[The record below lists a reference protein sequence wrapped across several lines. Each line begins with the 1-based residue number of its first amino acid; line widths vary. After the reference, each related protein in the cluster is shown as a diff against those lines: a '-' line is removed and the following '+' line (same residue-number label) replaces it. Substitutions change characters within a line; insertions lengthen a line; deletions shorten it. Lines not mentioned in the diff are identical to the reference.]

1 MWKAAVTLLIV
12 VIIAAGAMLAL
23 PAFATNLIVDA
34 LREQTAAEDVQI
46 SITDSPRL
54 IFGEIGAVDGVMRQG
69 RIGKIFVRELTLT
82 GTGLHIAPMTLLT
95 EHKAVL
101 TSAET
106 AELRGVIDAE
116 AIRELITKSS
126 GKFED
131 VVVTVTP
138 TGVTATAKTKALGQT
153 FDVTLEGAFE
163 VVSGDLYYK
172 IRRISAR
179 GRGMNT
185 LSLDSLFPDVVVARA
200 DALPLGL
207 TFRSV
212 EARDDV
218 VIVTAGKDAP

>member
-54 IFGEIGAVDGVMRQG
+54 IFGEIGAVNGVMRQG

-82 GTGLHIAPMTLLT
+82 GTGLRIDPVTLLT

-101 TSAET
+101 TAAET

-131 VVVTVTP
+131 VAVTVTP
-138 TGVTATAKTKALGQT
+138 AGVTATAKTKALGQT

-163 VVSGDLYYK
+163 VVSGDLYYEYAQP
-172 IRRISAR
+172 R
-179 GRGMNT
+179 
-185 LSLDSLFPDVVVARA
+185 LSLSRRRCRACRCAPPRACLSERRGAR
-200 DALPLGL
+200 
-207 TFRSV
+207 
-212 EARDDV
+212 
-218 VIVTAGKDAP
+218 

>member
-1 MWKAAVTLLIV
+1 
-12 VIIAAGAMLAL
+12 
-23 PAFATNLIVDA
+23 
-34 LREQTAAEDVQI
+34 
-46 SITDSPRL
+46 
-54 IFGEIGAVDGVMRQG
+54 MRQG
-69 RIGKIFVRELTLT
+69 RIGKIFVRELTIT

-116 AIRELITKSS
+116 AIRELIRKSS

-131 VVVTVTP
+131 VAVTVTP
-138 TGVTATAKTKALGQT
+138 AGVTATAKTKALGQT

>member
-69 RIGKIFVRELTLT
+69 RIGKSFVRELTLT

-101 TSAET
+101 TP

-131 VVVTVTP
+131 VAVTVTP
-138 TGVTATAKTKALGQT
+138 AGVTATAKTKALGQT

>member
-1 MWKAAVTLLIV
+1 MWKAAVTLLIIA
-12 VIIAAGAMLAL
+12 IIAAGAALAL
-23 PAFATNLIVDA
+23 PGFATNLIVDA
-34 LREQTAAEDVQI
+34 LREQTAEDVQI
-46 SITDSPRL
+46 SIMDSPRRV
-54 IFGEIGAVDGVMRQG
+54 FGEIGAVDGVVRQG

-82 GTGLHIAPMTLLT
+82 GTHLHIAPMPLIT

-131 VVVTVTP
+131 VAVTVTP
-138 TGVTATAKTKALGQT
+138 AGVTATAKTKALGQT

-163 VVSGDLYYK
+163 VISGDLYYK
-172 IRRISAR
+172 IRRIAAR

-207 TFRSV
+207 AFRSV
-212 EARDDV
+212 EARDEV

>member
-1 MWKAAVTLLIV
+1 MWKAAVTLLIIA
-12 VIIAAGAMLAL
+12 IIATGAALAL
-23 PAFATNLIVDA
+23 PGFATNLIVDA

-69 RIGKIFVRELTLT
+69 RIGKIFVRELTIT

-131 VVVTVTP
+131 VAVTVTP
-138 TGVTATAKTKALGQT
+138 AGVTATAKTKALGQT

-185 LSLDSLFPDVVVARA
+185 LSFPTSLSRVPMRSPSG
-200 DALPLGL
+200 LPFG
-207 TFRSV
+207 
-212 EARDDV
+212 A
-218 VIVTAGKDAP
+218 

>member
-1 MWKAAVTLLIV
+1 MWKAAVTLLII
-12 VIIAAGAMLAL
+12 VIIAAGAALAL
-23 PAFATNLIVDA
+23 PGVATNLIVDA

-54 IFGEIGAVDGVMRQG
+54 VFGEIGAVDGVVRQG

-101 TSAET
+101 TFAET

-116 AIRELITKSS
+116 AIRELIAKSS

-131 VVVTVTP
+131 VAVTVTP
-138 TGVTATAKTKALGQT
+138 AGVMATAKTKALGQT

-163 VVSGDLYYK
+163 VISGDLYYK
-172 IRRISAR
+172 IRRIAAR

-207 TFRSV
+207 AFRSV
-212 EARDDV
+212 EARDEV